1 MVHFRR
7 VSLAGALAAAQPK
20 DAAVLRA
27 VERRVW
33 ALSAAPHEGSSL
45 HTVGIG
51 ATDGSSQPSR
61 AYLYQ
66 KKVVV
71 VSIG

>member
-1 MVHFRR
+1 M
-7 VSLAGALAAAQPK
+7 SLAGALAAAQPK

-45 HTVGIG
+45 HTMVGIG

-61 AYLYQ
+61 AYL
-66 KKVVV
+66 
-71 VSIG
+71 